1 MLLASNRNLDD
12 QTKQPMIQFDG
23 ILALDRME
31 RAVLKVK
38 ERLLRATSALE
49 SAGIPYAVVGGNA
62 VGAWIEQIDESAVR
76 TTQDVDLA
84 VRRRDFDAVKA
95 ALEAIGF
102 IYRHAKSID
111 MFLDGPDAKA
121 RDAVHIL
128 FSGEKVR
135 QADFCE
141 VPDVSASISFSAFRV
156 MELESLVQMKLT
168 ANRDKDRTHL
178 RDMIGVGLIDETWP
192 AKYPSELAARLQY
205 LLDTPDG

>member
-1 MLLASNRNLDD
+1 MLIRNLNNYS
-12 QTKQPMIQFDG
+12 QPKLLMNQYDG

-38 ERLLRATSALE
+38 ERLLRATGALE

-62 VGAWIEQIDESAVR
+62 VGAWIEQIDESGVR

-84 VRRRDFDAVKA
+84 VRRSDFEAVKA

-102 IYRHAKSID
+102 IYRHSKSID

-128 FSGEKVR
+128 YSGEKVR
-135 QADFCE
+135 QEDLTE
-141 VPDVSASISFSAFRV
+141 VPDVSESTSFTAFRV
-156 MELESLVQMKLT
+156 LDLESLVQMKLT
-168 ANRDKDRTHL
+168 AYRRKDQVHL
-178 RDMIGVGLIDETWP
+178 LDMIDVGLIDESWP
-192 AKYPSELAARLQY
+192 AKYPSELASRLQH